1 MLSSLTSRAMRSVA
15 ALALG
20 TLLSHAAFADEA
32 AIRKNLTERLP
43 NLPPIDEVTKTAIPG
58 IFEVRIGTEVVYS
71 DENGNHLF
79 QGNLIDTK
87 TRTSITEARINK
99 LTAIDFAQL
108 PLKDAIV
115 WKNGTG
121 ARKIAVFADP
131 NCGYCKKFEQ
141 DLQKIKNVTVY
152 TFLLPVLGGDSPQK
166 SENIWCSKD
175 PAKAWLAWMLEG
187 KAPQRNMGQC
197 ATPLERNLEFS
208 RKYRINGTPAIIFSD
223 GTRIP
228 GAIGAEQIEKQLVAS
243 AAATKPGLTTTPG
256 TTPPTSN

>member
-1 MLSSLTSRAMRSVA
+1 MSSSLVFRATRTVA
-15 ALALG
+15 AITLG

-32 AIRKNLTERLP
+32 AIRKNLAERLP
-43 NLPPIDEVTKTAIPG
+43 NLPPIDEVSKTAIPG
-58 IFEVRIGTEVVYS
+58 IYEVRIGTEIVYA
-71 DENGNHLF
+71 DENGNHVL

-87 TRTSITEARINK
+87 TRTSLTEARVNK
-99 LTAIDFAQL
+99 LTSIDFAQL

-121 ARKIAVFADP
+121 ARKMAVFADP

-166 SENIWCSKD
+166 SEAIWCSKD
-175 PAKAWLAWMLEG
+175 QAKAWLAWMLEG
-187 KAPQRNMGQC
+187 KQPQRNIGQC

-228 GAIGAEQIEKQLVAS
+228 GAINAEQIEKQLVAS
-243 AAATKPGLTTTPG
+243 AAATKPGLTTNAPA
-256 TTPPTSN
+256 TTN

>member
-1 MLSSLTSRAMRSVA
+1 MSSFLFSRAARTAA

-20 TLLSHAAFADEA
+20 ALLSHAAVADEA
-32 AIRKNLTERLP
+32 AIRKNLVERLP
-43 NLPPIDEVTKTAIPG
+43 NLPPIDEVTKTPVPG
-58 IFEVRIGTEVVYS
+58 VYEVRIGTEIVYS
-71 DENGNHLF
+71 DETGNYLF

-87 TRTSITEARINK
+87 TRTSLTEARINK

-141 DLQKIKNVTVY
+141 DLQKVKNITVY

-175 PAKAWLAWMLEG
+175 QAKTWLAWMLEG
-187 KAPQRNMGQC
+187 KVPPRVMGQC
-197 ATPLERNLEFS
+197 ATPIERNLEFS
-208 RKYRINGTPAIIFSD
+208 RKYRINGTPAIIFTD

-228 GAIGAEQIEKQLVAS
+228 GAIGAEQIEKQLIAS
-243 AAATKPGLTTTPG
+243 AAATKPGLTTTP
-256 TTPPTSN
+256 PSSN